1 MARFER
7 GPRGE
12 RREWDEM
19 EFDYGWDYGPR
30 SGRGRFRGRQGRFGP
45 GAEPGTERGYGTRMG
60 YGELGYGE
68 DGYEEELGYDLE
80 AGYGPRMGGGY
91 EEEYDYEFGGR
102 GWPYRE
108 RYRPRGEPRGGWR
121 TQRRGPDEY
130 RLGLRRPGY
139 FGGGAMRERHRHH
152 FGPEY
157 GAEYGGGYR
166 EFGEFGET
174 YGPEYEERYGGMYPH
189 EYGAGWGGMY
199 RHEYRPRWS
208 GWRGGRGRFEG
219 RGEGRRGQAM
229 LGVMGGMMDRMEG
242 RPGHTPSDR
251 WPEVGHDVD
260 QRPRRELEL
269 DDNEI
274 REAVLENLFQDSWVD
289 PQRIDVEVEDGV
301 VTLSGEVSDFM
312 EARYAWDDAWESAG
326 VRGVVNHL
334 TVRADQPQEGMDLP
348 QTSGGE

>member
-1 MARFER
+1 
-7 GPRGE
+7 
-12 RREWDEM
+12 
-19 EFDYGWDYGPR
+19 
-30 SGRGRFRGRQGRFGP
+30 
-45 GAEPGTERGYGTRMG
+45 
-60 YGELGYGE
+60 
-68 DGYEEELGYDLE
+68 
-80 AGYGPRMGGGY
+80 
-91 EEEYDYEFGGR
+91 
-102 GWPYRE
+102 
-108 RYRPRGEPRGGWR
+108 
-121 TQRRGPDEY
+121 
-130 RLGLRRPGY
+130 
-139 FGGGAMRERHRHH
+139 
-152 FGPEY
+152 
-157 GAEYGGGYR
+157 
-166 EFGEFGET
+166 
-174 YGPEYEERYGGMYPH
+174 
-189 EYGAGWGGMY
+189 
-199 RHEYRPRWS
+199 
-208 GWRGGRGRFEG
+208 
-219 RGEGRRGQAM
+219 M

-289 PQRIDVEVEDGV
+289 PQWIDVEVEDGV